1 VAEEYTVDEV
11 AKALG
16 VSSPRVRQLIQ
27 RGELSAERFGT
38 QWSVPRRALDRYERT
53 RWRHRGRPFTQLT
66 AWRQLERMVDELRG
80 SASVERL
87 DEMRRRLRPRASH
100 QYLYVHPS
108 LVDEL
113 VNSPDVVASGRKSAA
128 RYGLPVDDTNP
139 VDIYLRS
146 SALKTLERDLR
157 PRHVADGENVRLHV
171 VDDAAWPFD
180 PLDEVAPLWVAWLD
194 LADEGDRAADTVLD
208 RLAGGRVSG

>member
-16 VSSPRVRQLIQ
+16 VSPARVRQLIE
-27 RGELSAERFGT
+27 RGDITAERFGT
-38 QWSVPRRALDRYERT
+38 QWSVPKRALGRYERT
-53 RWRHRGRPFTQLT
+53 RWRRSGRPFTQVT
-66 AWRQLERMVDELRG
+66 AWRQLDQLVDELRG
-80 SASVERL
+80 SISVERL

-108 LVDEL
+108 LVSEL
-113 VNSPDVVASGRKSAA
+113 VNSRDAVSSGRKSAA
-128 RYGLPVDDTNP
+128 RHGLPVDETEP
-139 VDIYLRS
+139 VDVYLRS
-146 SALKTLERDLR
+146 SALESFERDLR

-171 VDDAAWPFD
+171 VDDEAWPFE
-180 PLDEVAPLWVAWLD
+180 PLEEIAPLWVAWLD

-208 RLAGGRVSG
+208 RLVGGRVGG